1 MKKLHLFLFI
11 LTMTT
16 AVTVSAWG
24 QTKKDTTFKISIT
37 DKGWIRDYG
46 GTKLGYIDKDNIVRN
61 NKGQKLYFIDG
72 SGNVIDAN
80 GKKLGMAK
88 KNGAYYNINGQNIL
102 NTKDIDKEKCA
113 ILDPKGHNF
122 GTAHMNYKL
131 HACAA
136 HCYFLEQQ
144 KKKEEA
150 KKAKS

>member
-1 MKKLHLFLFI
+1 MKKINMLVFI
-11 LTMTT
+11 LTMIT
-16 AVTVSAWG
+16 AVTVNA
-24 QTKKDTTFKISIT
+24 QTSQDTTFKIFVNA
-37 DKGWIRDYG
+37 KGGIHNHG
-46 GTKLGYIDKDNIVRN
+46 GTPLGYIDKDNIIRN

-72 SGNVIDAN
+72 NGNVIDAN
-80 GKKLGMAK
+80 GKKLAK
-88 KNGAYYNINGQNIL
+88 KNGSYYNINGENIL
-102 NTKDIDKEKCA
+102 NTKDLDKEKCA

-150 KKAKS
+150 KKAKA